1 MDIDRIDIRLLEQ
14 LQKDA
19 RLSHA
24 ALGERV
30 HLSPSQ
36 VSRRIA
42 RLEEAGLITG
52 HTALL
57 DPELLGLDV
66 EAYTSVSLDR
76 HDPGVGEAFEQAIQ
90 DFDEILDCLAVTG
103 EADYIL
109 RIVVPDLKAF
119 ARLITD
125 RADYILRIVVPDLKA
140 FARLITDR
148 LIKLPGVKMVRS
160 NIGLHRIKRS
170 HALPLTYLGA
180 PGEQRPRIRY
190 LEHGRG

>member
-1 MDIDRIDIRLLEQ
+1 MDIDRIDIRLLER
-14 LQKDA
+14 LQRDA
-19 RLSHA
+19 KLSHA
-24 ALGERV
+24 ALGELV
-30 HLSPSQ
+30 HLSASQ
-36 VSRRIA
+36 VSRRVA
-42 RLEEAGLITG
+42 RLEEAGLLVG
-52 HTALL
+52 YTALL
-57 DPELLGLDV
+57 DPDLLGLDV

-125 RADYILRIVVPDLKA
+125 R
-140 FARLITDR
+140 

-170 HALPLTYLGA
+170 HALPLAHLSSPKAGK
-180 PGEQRPRIRY
+180 PKVR
-190 LEHGRG
+190 LV